1 VSTHV
6 LPVSTYRRI
15 FQVLIGLTLVTVVV
29 SFIDLGVVNPII
41 ALLIAA
47 TKAYLVVSFFMHLK
61 FLNRLTRTIFL
72 TGVFA
77 VILLFAIALD
87 DELTRTSTTFLP
99 SPPVPAEGV
108 LDPMGLDGAASRRR

>member
-6 LPVSTYRRI
+6 LPIATYHRI
-15 FQVLIGLTLVTVVV
+15 FRILIALTLVTVVV
-29 SFIDLGVVNPII
+29 SFIDLGMLNPII
-41 ALLIAA
+41 ALLIAT

-61 FLNRLTRTIFL
+61 FMNRLTRTIFL
-72 TGVFA
+72 TGIFA
-77 VILLFAIALD
+77 VFLLFAIALD

-108 LDPMGLDGAASRRR
+108 VDPMGLDGAATPRR

>member
-1 VSTHV
+1 VSSHV
-6 LPVSTYRRI
+6 LPVATYHRI
-15 FQVLIGLTLVTVVV
+15 FRILIALTIVTVIV
-29 SFIDLGVVNPII
+29 SFIDLGVVNPIV
-41 ALLIAA
+41 ALLIAF

-87 DELTRTSTTFLP
+87 DELTRTSTTYLP

-108 LDPMGLDGAASRRR
+108 IDPMGLDGVVTPRR